1 VIFSYL
7 ENVGAFP
14 ASRQAGNGW
23 TARLLQHHWA
33 RSERTDFEADAAL
46 SRLARTP
53 DRVPTGL
60 LRKKVR
66 ILGKYCRPGKY
77 APVHGLGLF
86 I

>member
-1 VIFSYL
+1 MDGSVAAAPM
-7 ENVGAFP
+7 GA
-14 ASRQAGNGW
+14 
-23 TARLLQHHWA
+23 L
-33 RSERTDFEADAAL
+33 RTDFEADAAL